1 MRKLRAF
8 LIRAANFLRGRGRG
22 MDRQF
27 AAELESHIELH
38 TEEGVRAGLTREEAR
53 RQAILHLGGVEQ
65 TRQAYRERVTIPLLD
80 GILKDLRFALRQ
92 MRRSPGFALT
102 AVLTL
107 ALAMGANSAVFALVH
122 AILLRQLPFN
132 APERVLDVDKAI
144 AVGLG
149 YNMVGADSQFDASFN
164 AAAQS
169 LHTIEAAAMYTTS
182 GVNFSIDSS
191 SAAERLHA
199 AETSA
204 QFLRVLGVT
213 PHLGRGFLAEE
224 EIPGKDHVVL
234 ISDRLWRSRWN
245 ADPAVIGKTIHVNAF
260 DFTIIGVLPPRM
272 DFPTNTDLWAPTIF
286 DEQTD
291 LREPGALFTSVVVRA
306 KPNLPIDAVRAEF
319 TARAASMNPNAPKGE
334 DMRPVLTPIAA
345 QLTKSIRASLLM
357 LSLAVGLMLLVA
369 CSNLA
374 ALALARAT
382 RQQSEFAVR
391 TALGATQG
399 RLVRQ
404 QLVEFLSIA
413 IAGGLLGLL
422 VTQGIL
428 QMLYMLKP
436 AALAD
441 FPRPALDPV
450 VLAFTVLVAVFA
462 GLVFGFVPAWVAART
477 QPAAAL
483 KLGAVTH
490 SARGTRFRKVLVAGE
505 VAVAFLLLSAAGLL
519 LRTMKNMNDVPLG
532 YDVKGILSF
541 SVSLHGAPYFK
552 DKNGASTPAL
562 GDFYT
567 AVLSRLSA
575 LPGAQGTAAISTL
588 PLEKRPEML
597 LPVTSGVA
605 GDKPVAA
612 APRFASSGYFGALGT
627 PIIAGRDFSPSDDR
641 NNERVVILS
650 RDLSDKLWPGQ
661 NPIGKQLHCLWYCK
675 TPPVVVGIIPP
686 VRRYG
691 PSGSTLAEYYM
702 PYTQQDWPYMTFLV
716 RTGSNPAA
724 LAPAARAAVA
734 AIDPTQAIYNV
745 ETMQQLL
752 NDNESLVRF
761 ELFTLSAFAV
771 FSVLLVLIGLYGVVS
786 YSVAQ
791 RTREIGIRIALG
803 SRRGPILRSLI
814 WESAAIALAGAA
826 VGLGASLVFL
836 RLLSQV
842 LFGVT
847 PHDPR
852 ALGGTMLCFLVA
864 SIAAAWLPA
873 RRAASIDPMIAL
885 RAE

>member
-8 LIRAANFLRGRGRG
+8 LIRAANFLRGRDLGRE
-22 MDRQF
+22 MDQQF
-27 AAELESHIELH
+27 AAELESHIDLH
-38 TEEGVRAGLTREEAR
+38 TEEGVRAGLAREEAR
-53 RQAILHLGGVEQ
+53 RQALIELGGVEQ

-92 MRRSPGFALT
+92 MRKSPGFALT

-122 AILLRQLPFN
+122 AILLRQLPFDG
-132 APERVLDVDKAI
+132 PERVLDVDKAMP
-144 AVGLG
+144 VGLG
-149 YNMVGADSQFDASFN
+149 FNFAAADHNFAASFN
-164 AAAQS
+164 AAARS
-169 LHTIEAAAMYTTS
+169 LRTIEAAALYTTS
-182 GVNFSIDSS
+182 GVNFSMGSGT
-191 SAAERLHA
+191 AERLHA

-245 ADPAVIGKTIHVNAF
+245 ADPAVIGKTVRINAF
-260 DFTIIGVLPPRM
+260 DFTIVGVLPPRM
-272 DFPTNTDLWAPTIF
+272 DFPAGTDLWAPTIF
-286 DEQTD
+286 DEETS
-291 LREPGALFTSVVVRA
+291 LRESGAVFTQVVARA
-306 KPNLPIDAVRAEF
+306 KPDQPIDAVRAEF
-319 TARAASMNPNAPKGE
+319 TARASSMNPNAPSGE

-357 LSLAVGLMLLVA
+357 LSLAVSLMLLVA

-374 ALALARAT
+374 ALALARAA
-382 RQQSEFAVR
+382 RQQGEFAVR

-413 IAGGLLGLL
+413 VAGGLLGLL

-428 QMLYMLKP
+428 QMLYILKP
-436 AALAD
+436 AALEY

-450 VLAFTVLVAVFA
+450 VLGFTALVAVLA

-483 KLGAVTH
+483 KLGAATH
-490 SARGTRFRKVLVAGE
+490 SGHGARFRKALVAGE

-519 LRTMKNMNDVPLG
+519 LRTMKNLNDVPLG
-532 YDVKGILSF
+532 YNVQGILSF

-552 DKNGASTPAL
+552 KDDAATPAL
-562 GDFYT
+562 ADFYT

-575 LPGAQGTAAISTL
+575 LPGAQGAAAVSIL
-588 PLEKRPEML
+588 PLEKRADML
-597 LPVTSGVA
+597 LPVTTGAA
-605 GDKPVAA
+605 GEKPVAA
-612 APRFASSGYFGALGT
+612 APRFASSGYFGALGI
-627 PIIAGRDFSPSDDR
+627 PIVAGRDFSPSDNR
-641 NNERVVILS
+641 NSERVAILS
-650 RDLSDKLWPGQ
+650 RDLADKLWPGR
-661 NPIGKQLHCLWYCK
+661 NPIGRQLHCLWYCEK
-675 TPPVVVGIIPP
+675 PTVVVGIVPSG
-686 VRRYG
+686 RHYG
-691 PSGSTLAEYYM
+691 PRGSALAEYYM

-734 AIDPTQAIYNV
+734 AIDPAQAIYNV
-745 ETMQQLL
+745 ETMQQRLD
-752 NDNESLVRF
+752 DNESLVRF

-803 SRRGPILRSLI
+803 SQRGPILRSLI
-814 WESAAIALAGAA
+814 WESAAVTLAGAA
-826 VGLGASLVFL
+826 AGLGASLVFL
-836 RLLSQV
+836 RLLSRV

-852 ALGGTMLCFLVA
+852 ALGGTALCFLAA

-873 RRAASIDPMIAL
+873 RRAAAINPITAL
-885 RAE
+885 HAE